1 MYSSFYFL
9 VALSLNTSL
18 DTHAQILSL
27 LALLRVTTSLP
38 LKLFSPGRTLLKLG
52 SLYQAKRGSV
62 FMQHELLL
70 FSHCLLWL
78 ARTESHS
85 WDWDWSWSWSGSDS
99 GISRNSVGRMIIWV
113 PLQNYPQ
120 FHRRSWI
127 GANRIF
133 MPYLDL
139 RWVWWR
145 NMVRMTSWS
154 RWSWGGCWFCSWG
167 RREVWGV
174 TPGSQQFC
182 GMQNRCK
189 M

>member
-9 VALSLNTSL
+9 VPLSLTWNTSL
-18 DTHAQILSL
+18 DAHAQILSL
-27 LALLRVTTSLP
+27 LALLGVTTSLP

-52 SLYQAKRGSV
+52 SLYQVKRGSV
-62 FMQHELLL
+62 PMHHELLL

-85 WDWDWSWSWSGSDS
+85 WDWDGSWSASDS
-99 GISRNSVGRMIIWV
+99 GISQNSVGTEISSVEIWSMIIWV
-113 PLQNYPQ
+113 PLQNHSQ

-145 NMVRMTSWS
+145 NMVRMTGWS
-154 RWSWGGCWFCSWG
+154 RWSWGSCWFCSCMLV
-167 RREVWGV
+167 RNTCRI
-174 TPGSQQFC
+174 FF
-182 GMQNRCK
+182 
-189 M
+189 

>member
-9 VALSLNTSL
+9 VPLSLNTSL
-18 DTHAQILSL
+18 DAHAQILSL
-27 LALLRVTTSLP
+27 LALLGVTTSLP
-38 LKLFSPGRTLLKLG
+38 LKLISPGRILLKLG
-52 SLYQAKRGSV
+52 SLYQVKRGSAP
-62 FMQHELLL
+62 MQHELLL

-85 WDWDWSWSWSGSDS
+85 WDWDWSWSGRDS

-145 NMVRMTSWS
+145 NMVRMTCWF
-154 RWSWGGCWFCSWG
+154 RWSWGGCWLCSWG
-167 RREVWGV
+167 PREVWGV
-174 TPGSQQFC
+174 AVLSC
-182 GMQNRCK
+182 MLVR
-189 M
+189 